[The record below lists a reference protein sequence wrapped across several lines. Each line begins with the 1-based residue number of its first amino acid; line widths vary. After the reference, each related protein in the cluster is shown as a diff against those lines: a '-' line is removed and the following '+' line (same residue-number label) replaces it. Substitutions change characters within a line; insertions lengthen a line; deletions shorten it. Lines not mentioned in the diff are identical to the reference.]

1 MVWTPIDLMPKHHEV
16 TASWWRQLVG
26 ASYLWWAL
34 ATIGAV
40 GATVAVRNAAATA
53 PRASTTPSPVS
64 AVS

>member
-1 MVWTPIDLMPKHHEV
+1 V